1 MINANFGCCKSSFI
15 YEKKLLFQDI
25 LSLSLMPL
33 CYGRTNTTANNTIGG
48 TMKKFLKNQQGQG
61 IMEYIILS
69 SLIGIFCLVTMKQFG
84 GVLRERIEHMKQE
97 IVENI
102 ELK

>member
-1 MINANFGCCKSSFI
+1 
-15 YEKKLLFQDI
+15 
-25 LSLSLMPL
+25 
-33 CYGRTNTTANNTIGG
+33 
-48 TMKKFLKNQQGQG
+48 MKKQNFLRNQKGQG

-84 GVLRERIEHMKQE
+84 TVLKERIENMKEE
-97 IVENI
+97 IVKNI